1 MHTHATSVR
10 KLCIY
15 ENIIFLQG
23 FHTPVAGLGRAG
35 NIKNKGAVG
44 EGHGQRKT
52 PRGCLGVCGLVVGAF
67 FLFVLFG
74 DDVFLCVA
82 WVYNHVFVGFSKYGV
97 GATHLA
103 YGDYVAVFN
112 V

>member
-1 MHTHATSVR
+1 MPIRDVNFAYM
-10 KLCIY
+10 K
-15 ENIIFLQG
+15 NIIFLQG
-23 FHTPVAGLGRAG
+23 FHTPVAGPGKAGHIKKGRCERRVMV
-35 NIKNKGAVG
+35 NKKLPG
-44 EGHGQRKT
+44 
-52 PRGCLGVCGLVVGAF
+52 GCLGVCGLVVGAF